1 MQSYTFR
8 AKHDLFL
15 FHLIQLK
22 KNYTLVAYY
31 ESGFIALFKDTLV
44 KQTKISA
51 YILDIVGHQI
61 MININT

>member
-61 MININT
+61 MINMNT